1 LSAILM
7 SFANNPPLDPKITR
21 IYVPANTPPIL
32 CRKIRYYR
40 VPALRNR
47 IRKPPAVP
55 AIELRQAGSHA
66 RGAAEPI
73 EPGGSADGDGL
84 GSEAG
89 APQERSQAKAA
100 DTAPGVHEAS
110 VEDIDRAEFLT
121 LEDFETD
128 FSRVDIPEHEGPLTA
143 EEMQTA
149 VTSFLDTLEIGAP
162 HGR

>member
-1 LSAILM
+1 MLPQEVRSLG
-7 SFANNPPLDPKITR
+7 NTR
-21 IYVPANTPPIL
+21 EIVFTEDTPPIL

-55 AIELRQAGSHA
+55 MIELRQAGSHA
-66 RGAAEPI
+66 RGAAEPL
-73 EPGGSADGDGL
+73 EPGASSDGDRVD
-84 GSEAG
+84 SEAG
-89 APQERSQAKAA
+89 PPQEAPRA
-100 DTAPGVHEAS
+100 DVADAAPGIHEAG
-110 VEDIDRAEFLT
+110 VEDIDRVDSLT

-128 FSRVDIPEHEGPLTA
+128 FSRVDIPEHDGPLTG

-149 VTSFLDTLEIGAP
+149 VTSFLDTLKIEAP